1 MFGIRFPRKIG
12 RNLNILPGLGL
23 AHILPLGLGGIF
35 ALAAALSRFPL
46 LAKAPL
52 ALASLALGFL
62 LAFGRKDGKPIWL
75 YALAWLR
82 FSQKERVRVWG
93 RHRSATPAAPL
104 LLLVVLILLAA
115 NIWQFLH
122 RGAHATV
129 EQAGSPMIAV
139 QNTPGSTP
147 TATPGPTPTSTEI
160 YFFDD
165 FGDGVL
171 LGWGMSVDSNSPAWI
186 IESGGLASLGFDD
199 WEKPAEG
206 YFPILY
212 RNDLFPPDGDFEID
226 FAFRYDRLR
235 QNGVDIGISSRPE
248 AGHYY
253 WDEAT
258 LREREPWNLDILD
271 IHQVYT
277 PDRLPVSRR
286 RFRIKLLRGPGQ
298 LLWEGQKLP
307 DTGWHAI
314 RLLCQENTPPG
325 SYIYTLYVDETLVGR
340 VTSTLRPASFHAG
353 HKIGKWGGAWSWV
366 SLDYIRVRRLP

>member
-104 LLLVVLILLAA
+104 LLLVILILLAA

-165 FGDGVL
+165 FGDL
-171 LGWGMSVDSNSPAWI
+171 D
-186 IESGGLASLGFDD
+186 GF
-199 WEKPAEG
+199 
-206 YFPILY
+206 LT
-212 RNDLFPPDGDFEID
+212 
-226 FAFRYDRLR
+226 AFR
-235 QNGVDIGISSRPE
+235 S
-248 AGHYY
+248 
-253 WDEAT
+253 
-258 LREREPWNLDILD
+258 
-271 IHQVYT
+271 
-277 PDRLPVSRR
+277 
-286 RFRIKLLRGPGQ
+286 
-298 LLWEGQKLP
+298 
-307 DTGWHAI
+307 
-314 RLLCQENTPPG
+314 
-325 SYIYTLYVDETLVGR
+325 
-340 VTSTLRPASFHAG
+340 
-353 HKIGKWGGAWSWV
+353 
-366 SLDYIRVRRLP
+366 